1 MDGSI
6 PRTGGQDAMD
16 LSGDYALHRVDDDFI
31 DYVVPVKVSPHYS
44 RSIMLPPCHLPIHRT
59 TPPCSNRLSPS

>member
-31 DYVVPVKVSPHYS
+31 DYVVPVKVSPH
-44 RSIMLPPCHLPIHRT
+44 
-59 TPPCSNRLSPS
+59 

>member
-1 MDGSI
+1 
-6 PRTGGQDAMD
+6 MD
-16 LSGDYALHRVDDDFI
+16 LSEDYALHRVDDDFI